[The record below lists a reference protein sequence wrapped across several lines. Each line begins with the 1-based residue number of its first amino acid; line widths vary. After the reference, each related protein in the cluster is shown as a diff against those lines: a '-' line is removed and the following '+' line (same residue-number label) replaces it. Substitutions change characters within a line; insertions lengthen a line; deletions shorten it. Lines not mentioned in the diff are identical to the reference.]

1 MKKQIDIFDYAGV
14 INHALPQGILLNT
27 KGDKV
32 NTMTIGWGQI
42 GTEWGRKIFTVFV
55 RESRY
60 TKELLEQNP
69 EFTVSCPLESVD
81 KKVIAYCG
89 TKSGKD
95 TDKIK
100 DMGLTV
106 EEPEV
111 ISVPGFKEFPLTIEC
126 KVIYK
131 QDQPKELLT
140 EEIQNQFY
148 KNGDYHTLYIGEIV
162 AAYIIED

>member
-1 MKKQIDIFDYAGV
+1 MKREIDIFDYAGV
-14 INHALPQGILLNT
+14 IAHALPAGILLNT

-42 GTEWGRKIFTVFV
+42 GIEWGRKIFTIFV

-69 EFTVSCPLESVD
+69 EFTISCGLD
-81 KKVIAYCG
+81 ATNKNIIGYCG
-89 TKSGKD
+89 TKSGRD

-100 DMGLTV
+100 DMGLTI

-131 QDQPKELLT
+131 QDQPKETLT
-140 EEIQNQFY
+140 TEIDQKFY

-162 AAYIIED
+162 SAYIIE

>member
-1 MKKQIDIFDYAGV
+1 MF
-14 INHALPQGILLNT
+14 
-27 KGDKV
+27 
-32 NTMTIGWGQI
+32 
-42 GTEWGRKIFTVFV
+42 KIFTIFV

-69 EFTVSCPLESVD
+69 EFTISCGLD
-81 KKVIAYCG
+81 ATNKNIIGYCG
-89 TKSGKD
+89 TKSGRD

-100 DMGLTV
+100 DMGLTI

-131 QDQPKELLT
+131 QDQPKETLT
-140 EEIQNQFY
+140 TEIDQKFY

-162 AAYIIED
+162 SAYIIE